1 MLYRALVLALA
12 TSTHAWNDC
21 AFPDVGYYVVD
32 EGEPPPPLHLH
43 HPPTTTT
50 AISNSPPPQ
59 PPTTSTTTTPPPPH
73 RRHRH
78 LLRVRRGG
86 DERKF
91 VHRRLHERPLCPGRS
106 HRQWRRPAR
115 AGRDAVGRH
124 CLRSPGRTHLSEP
137 SIALCPSRCPCL
149 SPRPPQPT
157 EPLCRGDE
165 QGRQDDKVLAL
176 QGLGDPRRP
185 AGPW

>member
-32 EGEPPPPLHLH
+32 EGEPPPPPHLH
-43 HPPTTTT
+43 HHPTTTT

-59 PPTTSTTTTPPPPH
+59 PPTTSTTTTTTTPPPH

-86 DERKF
+86 DERNC
-91 VHRRLHERPLCPGRS
+91 VHRRLMKGHFALVGVTDNGDVQPEPAATLWGDTASEVQVARTSLNPL
-106 HRQWRRPAR
+106 
-115 AGRDAVGRH
+115 
-124 CLRSPGRTHLSEP
+124 
-137 SIALCPSRCPCL
+137 
-149 SPRPPQPT
+149 
-157 EPLCRGDE
+157 
-165 QGRQDDKVLAL
+165 
-176 QGLGDPRRP
+176 
-185 AGPW
+185 